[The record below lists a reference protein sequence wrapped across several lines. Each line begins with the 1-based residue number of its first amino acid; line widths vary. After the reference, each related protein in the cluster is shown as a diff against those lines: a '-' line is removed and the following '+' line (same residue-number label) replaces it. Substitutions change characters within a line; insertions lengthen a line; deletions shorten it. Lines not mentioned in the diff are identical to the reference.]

1 MNLHALSS
9 QKNASNNSTI
19 ANHELDWTHI
29 ISAPIWPCKSIFIK
43 LIGILDSLSTTT
55 KVHTY
60 IISGGIKIL
69 IQQDKMK
76 KLKEA
81 KIIIKKKRVRKLCH
95 WNVNFSKNCA
105 KFQLKVN
112 TFILLLFF
120 FPSKSQTTTLIH
132 LATTMINIT
141 QNIDWSTP
149 AFYFQTGNQL
159 MSHCPK
165 NWYECSNGSY
175 NCQRTQ

>member
-60 IISGGIKIL
+60 IISGGTKIL

-95 WNVNFSKNCA
+95 
-105 KFQLKVN
+105 
-112 TFILLLFF
+112 
-120 FPSKSQTTTLIH
+120 
-132 LATTMINIT
+132 
-141 QNIDWSTP
+141 
-149 AFYFQTGNQL
+149 
-159 MSHCPK
+159 
-165 NWYECSNGSY
+165 
-175 NCQRTQ
+175 

>member
-43 LIGILDSLSTTT
+43 LIGILDSLISTTT

-95 WNVNFSKNCA
+95 
-105 KFQLKVN
+105 
-112 TFILLLFF
+112 
-120 FPSKSQTTTLIH
+120 
-132 LATTMINIT
+132 
-141 QNIDWSTP
+141 
-149 AFYFQTGNQL
+149 
-159 MSHCPK
+159 
-165 NWYECSNGSY
+165 
-175 NCQRTQ
+175 